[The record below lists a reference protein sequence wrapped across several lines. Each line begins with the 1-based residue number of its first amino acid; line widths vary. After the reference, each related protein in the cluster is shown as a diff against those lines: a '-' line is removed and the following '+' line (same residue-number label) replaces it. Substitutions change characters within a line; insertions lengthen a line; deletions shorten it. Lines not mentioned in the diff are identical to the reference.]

1 METNATSQMHLAP
14 RLSCINHLSN
24 IRISSLQ
31 LLQIHAQFITNGFK
45 SPSPYAKLITH
56 LCKKSSSESIAHA
69 HLIFRHHQHSPNLFL
84 FNTLIRCAPPQYS
97 ISIFANWVSTPHFE
111 FDDFTFIFVLGA
123 CARAPSVS
131 TLMIGRQIH
140 THILKRGIVSNIW
153 AQTTMIHFYSTNK
166 DVGSAR
172 KVFDEMSVRNSVT
185 WNAMIAG
192 YCSQSGKVSQKYA
205 RDALELF
212 RGMLVESTNFEVKP
226 TDTTMVCI
234 LSAASHLGML
244 ETGVCVHAYIKKTI
258 DSPEKDV
265 FIGTGLVNMYSKCGL
280 LSSASSVFKQ
290 MKQRNVLTWTSMAT
304 GLAVHGRGKEA
315 LELLDAMGAHG
326 VKPNAVTFTSL
337 LSACCHGGLIEE
349 GLHLFRVMERKFG
362 VVPQMQHYGCIVD
375 LLGRSGHLR
384 EAYELILEMP
394 MEPDGVLWR
403 SLLSSCMLHGDV
415 EMGERVGKL
424 LVERQGGESF
434 DDEWCV
440 GSEDFVALSNVYA
453 SAERWDDVEALRE
466 EMKIKGIEN
475 KAGFSSVQTTGS
487 QGLVETLL

>member
-1 METNATSQMHLAP
+1 MRLAP
-14 RLSCINHLSN
+14 RLRCIHHLNN
-24 IRISSLQ
+24 IRISSRQ
-31 LLQIHAQFITNGFK
+31 LKQIHAQLITNGFK
-45 SPSPYAKLITH
+45 FPAPYAKLIAH
-56 LCKKSSSESIAHA
+56 SCKKSSPEAIAYA
-69 HLIFRHHQHSPNLFL
+69 QLIFRHHQYPPNLFL
-84 FNTLIRCAPPQYS
+84 FNTLIRCAPPQHS
-97 ISIFANWVSTPHFE
+97 ISTFATWVSTPHFE
-111 FDDFTFIFVLGA
+111 FDDLTFIFVLGA

-140 THILKRGIVSNIW
+140 TYILKRGIVSNIW
-153 AQTTMIHFYSTNK
+153 VQTTMIHFYAINK
-166 DVGSAR
+166 DVGIAR

-192 YCSQSGKVSQKYA
+192 YCSQSGRVAQRYA
-205 RDALELF
+205 RDSLELF
-212 RGMLVESTNFEVKP
+212 RGMLVESTNSEVKP
-226 TDTTMVCI
+226 TDTTIVCL
-234 LSAASHLGML
+234 LSAASQLGVH
-244 ETGVCVHAYIKKTI
+244 ETGCCVHAYIEKTI
-258 DSPEKDV
+258 DSPENDL
-265 FIGTGLVNMYSKCGL
+265 FIGTCLVNMYSKCGCIN
-280 LSSASSVFKQ
+280 SASSVFKQ
-290 MKQRNVLTWTSMAT
+290 MKQRNVLTWTAMAT

-315 LELLDAMGAHG
+315 LELLDAMGTHG

-349 GLHLFRVMERKFG
+349 GLHLFHVMERKFG

-384 EAYELILEMP
+384 EAYDLILGMP
-394 MEPDGVLWR
+394 VEPDGVLWR
-403 SLLSSCMLHGDV
+403 SLLSSCLVHGDV

-453 SAERWDDVEALRE
+453 SAERWGDVEAVRE

-475 KAGFSSVQTTGS
+475 KAGCSSVQTTGS
-487 QGLVETLL
+487 QGLEVL